1 MLGGMTVMTNPHHT
15 AKGVVLGAKEI
26 GGLTWAALA
35 FVLGVPVATLTNWI
49 RREDKEA
56 RRRLVHGDRRRAR
69 GVERRASPPDPHGQA
84 TPPGRAQR
92 ALSRAR
98 GGHRL
103 APRAPTAYRAKGSAI
118 SPALFWRA
126 SL

>member
-49 RREDKEA
+49 RREDKEPYGPA
-56 RRRLVHGDRRRAR
+56 VVLCMEIAAGPEAWSDVLAHRILMGKRHH
-69 GVERRASPPDPHGQA
+69 PDGRSVRSAEPEAA
-84 TPPGRAQR
+84 TV
-92 ALSRAR
+92 
-98 GGHRL
+98 
-103 APRAPTAYRAKGSAI
+103 
-118 SPALFWRA
+118 
-126 SL
+126 